1 MFTGLVDDVGT
12 IDRVASTDAGR
23 ELRVRCRHDDLADGE
38 SVAVNG
44 ICLTVSEHGAGV
56 FTVAAMT
63 TTLAATTAGRW
74 APGQRVNLERA
85 LRADDRLGGHFVQGH
100 VDGVARV
107 VRADVVQ
114 DTMLLELAVPAELS
128 DLMVARGSVALDG
141 VSLTISA
148 VPADDIIQVSL
159 IAYTREHTTLGA
171 LKPGDAVNVESDMIA
186 RHVRRLIQDRP

>member
-1 MFTGLVDDVGT
+1 
-12 IDRVASTDAGR
+12 
-23 ELRVRCRHDDLADGE
+23 
-38 SVAVNG
+38 VNG
-44 ICLTVSEHGAGV
+44 ICLTVSEHGSGT

-74 APGQRVNLERA
+74 TPGQRVNLERA

-107 VRADVVQ
+107 VRAHVVQ
-114 DTMLLELAVPAELS
+114 DTMLLELAVPVELS
-128 DLMVARGSVALDG
+128 ELMVARGSVALDG

-159 IAYTREHTTLGA
+159 IAHTRAHTTLGA

-186 RHVRRLIQDRP
+186 RHVRRLMQDRP